1 MSGLRRRGVR
11 VEEVLDDDQALL
23 LQAQLQAEE
32 NEHKTTAKNA
42 VDMIAAFKKA
52 EIQNVTDA
60 KQASTLS
67 KKIEQESV
75 QGLQDLIGLSP
86 FGANILYSLAQMGVK
101 NYIKNQ
107 EITDNLV
114 ENIKRQLTAAGISLS
129 AEFEK
134 FPLETFLDCSTV
146 ESYKVAKYI
155 NTNNVEN
162 LNLGANN
169 LDLIGDDESIKSR
182 KIFFRKAKEEI
193 LKYQEDFRQNG
204 GEIKVNNTLDITLET
219 ISFIFVGIAW
229 AAAAKLSYNAYN
241 ELIKMLWN
249 FRIEKLQDFAKLGK
263 NDISKLS
270 AMERDKLDMSVTG
283 SMKTPYT
290 LDELREKAK
299 ELDLPESIVKII
311 NIPGKYFGSSE
322 EIIIDESE
330 KKELNLFGN
339 VATTITKNSQKFVS
353 DFVSTFLPNLD
364 KLDFITLVGKAG
376 GLLAPINMW
385 TIVKSVIVNFDI
397 ITLRN
402 LTIIFSGVMY
412 WMPLI
417 QKIMWFSI
425 RNGMI
430 FSNPMALKRFFYVL
444 MTKLY
449 TENMWYR
456 YDVMLIRHLQIQ
468 FNIDSQSLKKFQFS
482 SKKSKNKKSKK
493 RSAKKIKKSLKR
505 SSNKSVKKMKKMKKS
520 IKRSDKKKS
529 LRRK

>member
-1 MSGLRRRGVR
+1 
-11 VEEVLDDDQALL
+11 
-23 LQAQLQAEE
+23 
-32 NEHKTTAKNA
+32 
-42 VDMIAAFKKA
+42 
-52 EIQNVTDA
+52 
-60 KQASTLS
+60 
-67 KKIEQESV
+67 
-75 QGLQDLIGLSP
+75 
-86 FGANILYSLAQMGVK
+86 
-101 NYIKNQ
+101 
-107 EITDNLV
+107 
-114 ENIKRQLTAAGISLS
+114 
-129 AEFEK
+129 
-134 FPLETFLDCSTV
+134 
-146 ESYKVAKYI
+146 
-155 NTNNVEN
+155 
-162 LNLGANN
+162 
-169 LDLIGDDESIKSR
+169 
-182 KIFFRKAKEEI
+182 
-193 LKYQEDFRQNG
+193 
-204 GEIKVNNTLDITLET
+204 
-219 ISFIFVGIAW
+219 
-229 AAAAKLSYNAYN
+229 
-241 ELIKMLWN
+241 
-249 FRIEKLQDFAKLGK
+249 
-263 NDISKLS
+263 
-270 AMERDKLDMSVTG
+270 
-283 SMKTPYT
+283 
-290 LDELREKAK
+290 
-299 ELDLPESIVKII
+299 
-311 NIPGKYFGSSE
+311 
-322 EIIIDESE
+322 
-330 KKELNLFGN
+330 